1 MEATSTAEARK
12 KNFLIPFWRWWC
24 GSFYCPS
31 KTVHSPRIHV
41 LKFSFDEWAD
51 RWEWQAKGV
60 KAELNNLRRQ
70 HWMDMPLA
78 LISLWAFM
86 SWVFLFGEHN
96 TALFKVVTCSRP
108 RYITRT
114 RYPLLYCE
122 ALSTEKY
129 RRYINIII
137 IIIILFI
144 IIIIIIIILLFFLL
158 VFGTNEG
165 MGLDCQNFLRTLA
178 NKLSTKDNKPYT
190 SVFSWLRIQLSFA
203 QMHQRF

>member
-1 MEATSTAEARK
+1 MKKARRC
-12 KNFLIPFWRWWC
+12 N
-24 GSFYCPS
+24 SFYCPS

-86 SWVFLFGEHN
+86 SWVFLFAEHN
-96 TALFKVVTCSRP
+96 TALFKVVTSSRP
-108 RYITRT
+108 RYINRT
-114 RYPLLYCE
+114 RYPLLNRE

-129 RRYINIII
+129 WRYIMRPLLLLLLCAHYYNNIII
-137 IIIILFI
+137 NYYYYYYYYHFI
-144 IIIIIIIILLFFLL
+144 IFLL
-158 VFGTNEG
+158 DFGTNG
-165 MGLDCQNFLRTLA
+165 DMGLDCQNFLRTLA
-178 NKLSTKDNKPYT
+178 NKLSTKNNEPYA
-190 SVFSWLRIQLSFA
+190 SVRGSRYLLQLIFNFS
-203 QMHQRF
+203 